1 MKCVIDILEDRL
13 PKEILTELLK
23 DHTTE
28 KNIFWASSDYS
39 ELGLGFEVNDFIE
52 THSVTGSYGQV
63 IMPRIL
69 KTKAQKKKRTIE
81 KAEIFTP
88 AWVCNDMCNAGDER
102 YRAKDSNFNKTDY
115 VDGKH
120 VWCACSEP
128 IRFAE
133 GVTWQD
139 YILRNCLEITC
150 GEAPYLVSRYDTT
163 SGELIPLSQRIGLL
177 DRKIRIVNE
186 NVSNLCDWLE
196 WTLKSFQTT
205 YGYDWQGDNVL
216 LARENLFYSFIEYY
230 EERWGEFPSIDKQ
243 IEVAKIISWNIFQMD
258 GLKMVIPNSCRHG
271 VIDKDDS
278 DLFNEE
284 KMVICEGCK
293 TNNPSKHNGIP
304 VKIMDWEK
312 HETIEFRSL
321 YAKKQ

>member
-1 MKCVIDILEDRL
+1 MIDILEDRL

-39 ELGLGFEVNDFIE
+39 ELGLGFEVNDVIE
-52 THSVTGSYGQV
+52 THSVTGYYGKV

-88 AWVCNDMCNAGDER
+88 AWVCNDMCNAGDES
-102 YRAKDSNFNKTDY
+102 YRAKDSNFNKADY

-230 EERWGEFPSIDKQ
+230 EERWGECPSIDKQ
-243 IEVAKIISWNIFQMD
+243 LEIAKIISWNIFQMD

-284 KMVICEGCK
+284 KLVICEGCK

-312 HETIEFRSL
+312 YETIEFRSL
-321 YAKKQ
+321 YTKK

>member
-1 MKCVIDILEDRL
+1 MKCVIDILEDGL
-13 PKEILTELLK
+13 PTEILKELLI
-23 DHTTE
+23 DHTTG
-28 KNIFWASSDYS
+28 KNIFWASSDYIA
-39 ELGLGFEVNDFIE
+39 LGNGFDFSDPIE
-52 THSVTGSYGQV
+52 IASITGSNGHV

-69 KTKAQKKKRTIE
+69 KSKEQKKKRTVE

-88 AWVCNDMCNAGDER
+88 AWVCNDMCNAGDES
-102 YRAKDSNFNKTDY
+102 YRAKDSDFNKSDY

-230 EERWGEFPSIDKQ
+230 EERWGESPSIDKQ

-258 GLKMVIPNSCRHG
+258 GLKMVIPNSCKHG
-271 VIDKDDS
+271 VIEKDS
-278 DLFNEE
+278 NDLFKVE
-284 KMVICEGCK
+284 KLTICEGCK

-304 VKIMDWEK
+304 VKIMDWDKLEA
-312 HETIEFRSL
+312 IEFRSL
-321 YAKKQ
+321 YSKKQ

>member
-1 MKCVIDILEDRL
+1 MIDILEDRL

-39 ELGLGFEVNDFIE
+39 ELGLGFEVNDIIE
-52 THSVTGSYGQV
+52 THSVTGYYGKV

-88 AWVCNDMCNAGDER
+88 AWVCNDMCNAGDES
-102 YRAKDSNFNKTDY
+102 YRAKDSNFNKADY

-186 NVSNLCDWLE
+186 NVSNLCDWLV

-230 EERWGEFPSIDKQ
+230 EEHR
-243 IEVAKIISWNIFQMD
+243 
-258 GLKMVIPNSCRHG
+258 
-271 VIDKDDS
+271 
-278 DLFNEE
+278 
-284 KMVICEGCK
+284 
-293 TNNPSKHNGIP
+293 
-304 VKIMDWEK
+304 
-312 HETIEFRSL
+312 
-321 YAKKQ
+321 

>member
-1 MKCVIDILEDRL
+1 
-13 PKEILTELLK
+13 
-23 DHTTE
+23 
-28 KNIFWASSDYS
+28 
-39 ELGLGFEVNDFIE
+39 
-52 THSVTGSYGQV
+52 
-63 IMPRIL
+63 MPRIL
-69 KTKAQKKKRTIE
+69 KTRAQKKKRTIE

-88 AWVCNDMCNAGDER
+88 AWVCNDMCNASDES
-102 YRAKDSNFNKTDY
+102 YRAKDSDFN
-115 VDGKH
+115 
-120 VWCACSEP
+120 ACSEP

-186 NVSNLCDWLE
+186 NISNLCDWLE

-230 EERWGEFPSIDKQ
+230 EERWGESPSIDKQ

-258 GLKMVIPNSCRHG
+258 GLKMVIPNSCKHG
-271 VIDKDDS
+271 VIDKDNS

-284 KMVICEGCK
+284 KLVICEGCK

-304 VKIMDWEK
+304 VRIMDWEK
-312 HETIEFRSL
+312 RETIEFRSL
-321 YAKKQ
+321 YTKKR

>member
-1 MKCVIDILEDRL
+1 MIDILEDRL

-39 ELGLGFEVNDFIE
+39 ELGIGFEVNDIIE
-52 THSVTGSYGQV
+52 THSVTGRYGKV

-88 AWVCNDMCNAGDER
+88 AWVCNDMCNAGDES
-102 YRAKDSNFNKTDY
+102 YRAKDSNFNKADY
-115 VDGKH
+115 VDGQH

-150 GEAPYLVSRYDTT
+150 GEAPYLVSRYATT

-186 NVSNLCDWLE
+186 NVSNLCDWLV

-216 LARENLFYSFIEYY
+216 LARENLFYSFLEYY
-230 EERWGEFPSIDKQ
+230 EERWGECPSIDKQ
-243 IEVAKIISWNIFQMD
+243 IEIAKIISWNIFQMD

-284 KMVICEGCK
+284 KLVICEGCK

-321 YAKKQ
+321 YTKKR

>member
-1 MKCVIDILEDRL
+1 MIDILEDRL

-39 ELGLGFEVNDFIE
+39 ELGQGFEVNDIIE
-52 THSVTGSYGQV
+52 AHSVTGYYGKI

-88 AWVCNDMCNAGDER
+88 AWVCNDMCNAGDES
-102 YRAKDSNFNKTDY
+102 YRAEDSNFNKADY

-186 NVSNLCDWLE
+186 NVSNLCDWLM

-230 EERWGEFPSIDKQ
+230 KERWGECPSIDKQ
-243 IEVAKIISWNIFQMD
+243 IEIAKIISWNIFQMD

-284 KMVICEGCK
+284 KLVICEGCK
-293 TNNPSKHNGIP
+293 TNNPRKHNGIP

-312 HETIEFRSL
+312 YETIEFRSL
-321 YAKKQ
+321 YTKKR

>member
-1 MKCVIDILEDRL
+1 MIDILEDRL

-39 ELGLGFEVNDFIE
+39 ELGLGFEVNDIIE
-52 THSVTGSYGQV
+52 THSVTGYYGKV

-88 AWVCNDMCNAGDER
+88 AWVCNDMCNAGDES
-102 YRAKDSNFNKTDY
+102 YRAKDSNFNKADY

-186 NVSNLCDWLE
+186 NVSNLCDWLV

-216 LARENLFYSFIEYY
+216 LARENLFYSLHRVF
-230 EERWGEFPSIDKQ
+230 EEHWGECPSIDKQ
-243 IEVAKIISWNIFQMD
+243 LEIAKIISWNIFQMD

-284 KMVICEGCK
+284 KLVICEGCK

-312 HETIEFRSL
+312 YETIEFRSL
-321 YAKKQ
+321 YTKK

>member
-1 MKCVIDILEDRL
+1 MIDILEDRL

-39 ELGLGFEVNDFIE
+39 ELGLGFEVNDIIE
-52 THSVTGSYGQV
+52 THSVTGYYGKV

-88 AWVCNDMCNAGDER
+88 AWVCNDMCNAGDES
-102 YRAKDSNFNKTDY
+102 YRAKDSNFNKADY

-186 NVSNLCDWLE
+186 NVSNLCDWLV

-230 EERWGEFPSIDKQ
+230 EERWGECPSIDKQ
-243 IEVAKIISWNIFQMD
+243 LEIAKIISWNIFQMD

-284 KMVICEGCK
+284 KLVICEGCK

-312 HETIEFRSL
+312 HETIEFRSF
-321 YAKKQ
+321 YTKK

>member
-1 MKCVIDILEDRL
+1 MIDILEDRL

-39 ELGLGFEVNDFIE
+39 ELGLGFEVNDVIE
-52 THSVTGSYGQV
+52 THSVTGYYGKV

-88 AWVCNDMCNAGDER
+88 AWVCNDMCNAGDES
-102 YRAKDSNFNKTDY
+102 YRAKDSNFNKADY

-186 NVSNLCDWLE
+186 NVSNLCDWLV

-230 EERWGEFPSIDKQ
+230 EERWGECPSIDKQ
-243 IEVAKIISWNIFQMD
+243 LEIAKIISWNIFQMD

-284 KMVICEGCK
+284 KLVICEGCK

-312 HETIEFRSL
+312 YETIEFRSL
-321 YAKKQ
+321 YTKK